1 MTSRAATS
9 DTEQSCH
16 CRPKPAREQY
26 KRRLPGGSG
35 RRIGAA
41 IVAVLLALMALDGCH
56 ESEPT
61 MGSETHF
68 LRSCA
73 ALCPE
78 GSDCLCGVCTQSCVE
93 TDQCA
98 SLDEHA
104 SCVATG
110 PRISEGRCGET
121 TPATVCDLGC
131 VTDADCAVL
140 SSAYSCQ
147 SGLCRSKNDAGA
159 SNENPPTSTSCTPA
173 ALTGQEFLVMGD
185 AHIELTQFVKRLEE
199 HATAAGVLQTGE
211 SLRSSASA
219 LTSWLAPSAA
229 PLTLDQQYSDARQQG
244 RARIVIM
251 DGGETDLLDAD
262 CGADLSYSC
271 PVIKNAVTGAQ
282 QLFRRFADD
291 GVEHVVYF

>member
-1 MTSRAATS
+1 MKSMTSRVAS
-9 DTEQSCH
+9 SETEQSSYG
-16 CRPKPAREQY
+16 CRMPAREQSAATPS
-26 KRRLPGGSG
+26 RGRGS
-35 RRIGAA
+35 RMATV
-41 IVAVLLALMALDGCH
+41 IVAVLITLMVLGGCH

-78 GSDCLCGVCTQSCVE
+78 GSDCLCGVCTQSCS
-93 TDQCA
+93 TTTQCA

-147 SGLCRSKNDAGA
+147 SG
-159 SNENPPTSTSCTPA
+159 
-173 ALTGQEFLVMGD
+173 F
-185 AHIELTQFVKRLEE
+185 
-199 HATAAGVLQTGE
+199 
-211 SLRSSASA
+211 
-219 LTSWLAPSAA
+219 
-229 PLTLDQQYSDARQQG
+229 
-244 RARIVIM
+244 
-251 DGGETDLLDAD
+251 
-262 CGADLSYSC
+262 
-271 PVIKNAVTGAQ
+271 
-282 QLFRRFADD
+282 
-291 GVEHVVYF
+291 